1 MTSYS
6 ARLVWTVGQETDHGD
21 AITSFDVEAETNYH
35 PGDWQIL
42 ASGLR
47 FTLALCRPLTNMFVN
62 SKKSDAMLHYTDFY
76 QACKFVKTKSIFRK
90 IYKMLLEFEYLS
102 LTFHNGTS

>member
-1 MTSYS
+1 MHHLRYLFFTGPPGPPAGVYVQDLTVTSYS
-6 ARLVWTVGQETDHGD
+6 ARLVWTVGQDTDHGD

-47 FTLALCRPLTNMFVN
+47 FTLVLCLPINI
-62 SKKSDAMLHYTDFY
+62 Y
-76 QACKFVKTKSIFRK
+76 IFEK
-90 IYKMLLEFEYLS
+90 
-102 LTFHNGTS
+102 